1 VSSNGPAKPD
11 SAADYCH
18 TSTNTPYAQLPAATA
33 DTAAM
38 VPHLFAAA
46 PACQRA
52 SQIMGMPSFLK
63 VMRPSTSAETAKG
76 YTWCSF
82 STQRDRQTDRQHGP
96 TQPAHSL
103 AQCGA
108 CKQAAGLVS
117 HWRVLDLLSTSV
129 QTAKGYTWCSFSTQR
144 DRQIDRQHGPAQPA
158 HSLARCGACK
168 QAAGLVSHWRILDL
182 LSTER
187 AWMCCAAH
195 CVLPARRLDSVAS
208 LLSAEPLK
216 TAAVAAYN

>member
-82 STQRDRQTDRQHGP
+82 STQRDRQ
-96 TQPAHSL
+96 
-103 AQCGA
+103 
-108 CKQAAGLVS
+108 K
-117 HWRVLDLLSTSV
+117 
-129 QTAKGYTWCSFSTQR
+129 
-144 DRQIDRQHGPAQPA
+144 DRQHGPAQPA